1 MLRLLWC
8 LLRLLLAG
16 LGNWI
21 LPRSRLLGWL
31 RGWLLRRSRLHWL
44 VRIGLLVL
52 LACGTSCSSRTSYS
66 RGSTGSGNS
75 GCTSSATTR
84 CGLTGEHVQVGVI
97 AVEKRPGDG
106 GLRVETTE
114 IVELLQRLAKIVEVF
129 AELVRE
135 VIACVIDC
143 GARSQ
148 EQCADVLNYLRQPLR
163 SDEN

>member
-1 MLRLLWC
+1 MLRLLRLLWC

-21 LPRSRLLGWL
+21 LPSSRLLGWL
-31 RGWLLRRSRLHWL
+31 LSRLRERLLRRSRLHWL

-52 LACGTSCSSRTSYS
+52 LTRSPGRSCSARS
-66 RGSTGSGNS
+66 S

-129 AELVRE
+129 AELVRK

-148 EQCADVLNYLRQPLR
+148 KQCADVLNYLRQPLR

>member
-8 LLRLLLAG
+8 LLCLLLAG

-21 LPRSRLLGWL
+21 LPRPRL
-31 RGWLLRRSRLHWL
+31 RERLLRRSRLHWL

-52 LACGTSCSSRTSYS
+52 LTRRPGRSCS
-66 RGSTGSGNS
+66 S

-148 EQCADVLNYLRQPLR
+148 KPVSYTHLTLPTKA
-163 SDEN
+163 

>member
-1 MLRLLWC
+1 MLRLLRLLWC

-21 LPRSRLLGWL
+21 LPSSRLLGWL
-31 RGWLLRRSRLHWL
+31 LSRLRERLLRRSRLHWL

-52 LACGTSCSSRTSYS
+52 LTRRPGRSCRSCS
-66 RGSTGSGNS
+66 S

-114 IVELLQRLAKIVEVF
+114 IVELLQRLAKIIEVF
-129 AELVRE
+129 TELVRE

-148 EQCADVLNYLRQPLR
+148 KQCADVLNYLRQPLR